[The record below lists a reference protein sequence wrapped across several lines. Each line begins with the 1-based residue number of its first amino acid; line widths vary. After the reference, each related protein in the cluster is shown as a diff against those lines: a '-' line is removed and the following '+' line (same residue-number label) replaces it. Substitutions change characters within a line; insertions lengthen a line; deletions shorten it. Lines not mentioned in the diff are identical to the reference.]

1 MSANALMSLGI
12 RAMNANYAALQATG
26 HNIANANTEGYSR
39 QSVVLETNG
48 GQFTGAGFFGK
59 GVNVATVQRAHSEF
73 LTREAATSK
82 SVAAADEAR
91 SAQLTQLEKVF
102 PLGEA
107 GLGYAASQMFNA
119 LVDVANK
126 PSDTSSR
133 QVVLARAGEFA
144 SKLATAGGQIETL
157 QRGVTEELKASVT
170 QANMLA
176 TRVAELNQ
184 RIASA
189 TGSGQTPND
198 LLDQRDQAIS
208 ELSAY
213 VQVTRIDAGD
223 GTVSLFVGGGQKL
236 VLAGQATPLVTVP
249 DSYDATKLQLGVND
263 SGSLRML
270 SQELLTGG
278 SIAGLMRF
286 QNEDLVAARNQL
298 GQLAA
303 AVAGSVNR
311 QQALGLDGSQPPGSG
326 APLLAVGAPRVL
338 PASGNSGGGNVSISV
353 AEPTELQASDYELLA
368 DPSLPAGSYTL
379 TRLSDGSTQTVS
391 NGSVVDGMRI
401 TIGAPAPA
409 ANDRFLLQPV
419 AMAAVSASLAME
431 NTRGRAA
438 ASPVAAPFDVDNI
451 GTASVSAL
459 SATAV
464 NGAAAP
470 LTATLTFT
478 DDVGSYSWELR
489 DAGNALVRSGTGSW
503 SAGNPIRSDAWTPA
517 TPAQRYDWALELN
530 GVPRSGDVLTVGA
543 TPFPASDNGNARAMM
558 ALGEAGLVGQ
568 RTVGGT
574 VVPGASVTDAYAN
587 MLAEIGVRVQG
598 AELAAQQSA
607 TIADQADADLQS
619 KVGVNLDEEAARLIQ
634 FQQSYQAAAKMLQVA
649 QSLFDTLLQAAG

>member
-326 APLLAVGAPRVL
+326 APLLAV
-338 PASGNSGGGNVSISV
+338 
-353 AEPTELQASDYELLA
+353 
-368 DPSLPAGSYTL
+368 
-379 TRLSDGSTQTVS
+379 
-391 NGSVVDGMRI
+391 
-401 TIGAPAPA
+401 
-409 ANDRFLLQPV
+409 
-419 AMAAVSASLAME
+419 
-431 NTRGRAA
+431 
-438 ASPVAAPFDVDNI
+438 
-451 GTASVSAL
+451 
-459 SATAV
+459 
-464 NGAAAP
+464 
-470 LTATLTFT
+470 
-478 DDVGSYSWELR
+478 
-489 DAGNALVRSGTGSW
+489 
-503 SAGNPIRSDAWTPA
+503 
-517 TPAQRYDWALELN
+517 
-530 GVPRSGDVLTVGA
+530 
-543 TPFPASDNGNARAMM
+543 
-558 ALGEAGLVGQ
+558 
-568 RTVGGT
+568 
-574 VVPGASVTDAYAN
+574 
-587 MLAEIGVRVQG
+587 
-598 AELAAQQSA
+598 
-607 TIADQADADLQS
+607 
-619 KVGVNLDEEAARLIQ
+619 
-634 FQQSYQAAAKMLQVA
+634 
-649 QSLFDTLLQAAG
+649 